1 MRQDGFTPVIL
12 LFVVAAIAVVS
23 LTVAFSIVLKKQSD
37 SPPAQKEIAQEN
49 SSFNTEKE
57 PLPTITQIPTPNKT
71 STPKTATSQPKATP
85 TSAVKYNT
93 CSVNLLAD
101 TSSQNNVRL
110 SAGASSKNGSYIK
123 GAQWDFNGNGSWDTD
138 MNLSNQS
145 TTHNYSNG
153 TYTIRL
159 RTLMSDGSTTEV
171 CTKSVSVPFGFTVSL
186 DGTVYEDR
194 NCNDMKEP
202 YEKGLAGVTVGI
214 TNMDGY
220 GTLATLTTDS
230 NGYYKFS
237 YTLAAGN
244 AITVSPYDK
253 PLDNYGVTN
262 TRHKITLNSAQTSI
276 SMDLGQIP
284 APVGEYCGF

>member
-12 LFVVAAIAVVS
+12 LLIVAAIAIVGS
-23 LTVAFSIVLKKQSD
+23 TVAYSIVLNKHSASSSTQT
-37 SPPAQKEIAQEN
+37 ENAQE
-49 SSFNTEKE
+49 SSSLNTEDE
-57 PLPTITQIPTPNKT
+57 LLPTNTQIPTSKNT
-71 STPKTATSQPKATP
+71 TIPKTPTSQPILTP
-85 TSAVKYNT
+85 TSIVKHNT

-110 SAGASSKNGSYIK
+110 TAGATSNNGSYIK
-123 GAQWDFNGNGSWDTD
+123 GAQWDFEGNGSWDTD
-138 MNLSNQS
+138 MNISNQN

-153 TYTIRL
+153 TYTVRL

-186 DGTVYEDR
+186 DGVVYEDR
-194 NCNDMKEP
+194 NCNDMREP
-202 YEKGLAGVTVGI
+202 DEKGLAGVTVGI

-237 YTLAAGN
+237 YTLSAGN

-253 PLDNYGVTN
+253 PLDNYGVTK
-262 TRHKITLNSAQTSI
+262 TRHKITLNSAQNSI
-276 SMDLGQIP
+276 SMNLGQIP
-284 APVGEYCGF
+284 APVGDYCGF